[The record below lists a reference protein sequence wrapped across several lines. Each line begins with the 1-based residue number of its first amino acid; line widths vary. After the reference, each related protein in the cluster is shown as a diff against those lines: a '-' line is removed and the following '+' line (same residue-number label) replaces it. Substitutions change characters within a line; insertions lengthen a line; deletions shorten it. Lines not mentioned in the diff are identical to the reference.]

1 VDFVALTLE
10 NAARPPL
17 GKDKNQLLDNAC
29 LEFYLIFCN
38 SSNRPRVCKTP
49 TRTVAMISED
59 FIAKSPMKRLSKM
72 NIEAKAPYFPKA
84 AATTSAIP
92 NKQPSINA
100 RLSLPAFISK
110 ITLLWSAHDQYL
122 PQPSGQ
128 WPPSGCTVQC
138 PRPSITRCD
147 LPSDH
152 AQRQITRARRLTG

>member
-59 FIAKSPMKRLSKM
+59 FIAR
-72 NIEAKAPYFPKA
+72 IAHEAL
-84 AATTSAIP
+84 I
-92 NKQPSINA
+92 QDEH
-100 RLSLPAFISK
+100 RGQG
-110 ITLLWSAHDQYL
+110 TLLPESRGDHVSDTKQATL
-122 PQPSGQ
+122 NKR
-128 WPPSGCTVQC
+128 TV
-138 PRPSITRCD
+138 ITSRVHIE
-147 LPSDH
+147 DH
-152 AQRQITRARRLTG
+152 SFVVGP